1 MGHWRLKP
9 FVPRSEKLKKYA
21 EEERERIERTEDPV
35 VVDSD
40 ESFPA
45 SDPPSW
51 TPVSGVRSGKDH
63 KKKKPS

>member
-1 MGHWRLKP
+1 M
-9 FVPRSEKLKKYA
+9 SEKLKKYA

-40 ESFPA
+40 KSFPA

-51 TPVSGVRSGKDH
+51 TPVSGVGSGEGHKK